1 MRVCFIGA
9 YDPEYPRNTVIRKG
23 LRLNGVEVLEC
34 RLRPGYKFWLRYPL
48 LLSQYISSYA
58 KHDIL
63 FVPEFR
69 QKDVPLAKMLSLFTS
84 KKVVFDPLS
93 PRYETKITDW
103 KRKPPDSWQARWN
116 FLIDS
121 WSLKLSDRILAD
133 TQAHKDYYCQK
144 YNLPPGKIEVL
155 PVGYDDDLYQPSGI
169 VKKENGFTVLFFGS
183 FLPLHGVDVIT
194 QSAKIVSGKD
204 PSIQFIIIGSGQ
216 TMPLAETLAS
226 ELGLNN
232 IEFEGW
238 LPQSMLPKKIASSD
252 VCLGIFG
259 KTEKARRV
267 VAHKIFQSLGMRK
280 PLITT
285 RTPAVEEFFSH
296 RENIFLIPEP
306 HPELLA
312 QAILELRR
320 DLDLRERI
328 AERGYQLVSSNFSP
342 EAIGKTLIRVL
353 EK

>member
-9 YDPEYPRNTVIRKG
+9 YDPEYPRNTVIKKG

-58 KHDIL
+58 KHDIF
-63 FVPEFR
+63 FVPEFC
-69 QKDVPLAKMLSLFTS
+69 QKDVLLAKILSLFTS

-116 FLIDS
+116 FKIDY
-121 WSLKLSDRILAD
+121 WSLKLSDFILAD

-144 YNLPPGKIEVL
+144 YNLSSSKIEVL
-155 PVGYDDDLYQPSGI
+155 PVGYDDDLYKPSGI
-169 VKKENGFTVLFFGS
+169 EKKGNGFTVLFFGS
-183 FLPLHGVDVIT
+183 FLPLHGVDVIM

-204 PSIQFIIIGSGQ
+204 PSIKFIIIGSGQ
-216 TMPLAETLAS
+216 TMSLAETLAYK
-226 ELGLNN
+226 LGLNN
-232 IEFEGW
+232 LRFEGW
-238 LPQSMLPKKIASSD
+238 LPQSTLPKKIASSD
-252 VCLGIFG
+252 ICLGIFG
-259 KTEKARRV
+259 STEKAQRV
-267 VAHKIFQSLGMRK
+267 VPHKIFQSLGMKK

-296 RENIFLIPEP
+296 CENIFLIPEP
-306 HPELLA
+306 RPELLA
-312 QAILELRR
+312 QAILELKR
-320 DLDLRERI
+320 DSSLRGRI
-328 AERGYQLVSSNFSP
+328 AERGYKLVSSKFSP
-342 EAIGKTLIRVL
+342 EAIGRTLIRVL